1 MRVRRAIPAL
11 LLLPLGA
18 AIAPP
23 VAPPVATAAV
33 PTSLTT
39 DEGGCIEAG
48 YIRGGNV
55 AAVEALVP
63 DRFTIELLAGT
74 GPARVRLFVNEVT
87 CETVEIEGHASY
99 QPPTTTMIVSAAIDA
114 VDGRP
119 EDGSYVLSYATS
131 NPVLWARYRQLGWP
145 AERLDP
151 SSGVAVKALPDG
163 ITEATWT
170 VSGGGWDHVTRM
182 RATEQTTP
190 IADSATYYYD
200 GADERLTLTY
210 DEALVVA
217 PGRLDSDLSGT
228 PLAAVAY
235 IPPVFTNFG
244 GGFFRGEWEAT
255 LAVSR

>member
-33 PTSLTT
+33 PTSVTT

-63 DRFTIELLAGT
+63 DRFMIELLAGT
-74 GPARVRLFVNEVT
+74 GPARARLFVNEVT
-87 CETVEIEGHASY
+87 CETVDIEGHATY

-151 SSGVAVKALPDG
+151 SSGLVVKALTDG

-170 VSGGGWDHVTRM
+170 VSGGGWDVTRM

-200 GADERLTLTY
+200 GADDRLTLTY
-210 DEALVVA
+210 DEALMVA
-217 PGRLDSDLSGT
+217 PGRLDGDLSGT